1 MQVVDVN
8 LHVPQRKR
16 VMASDAIAATR
27 VLACV
32 AAPAGDGF
40 VVANGGQ
47 KLSRH
52 GFPLNTLEVKSSE

>member
-1 MQVVDVN
+1 
-8 LHVPQRKR
+8 
-16 VMASDAIAATR
+16 MASDAIAATR

-40 VVANGGQ
+40 DVANRGE

-52 GFPLNTLEVKSSE
+52 GFPLNTREVKLSE